1 MRRFFLTILALIV
14 SNIAIGTRITIPA
27 RASGAELAY
36 APGEVI
42 VKLKHGADDL
52 AQVAAQVDAMAGSTD
67 SNLALVRDGNSEPLA
82 RRSGAE
88 RLDGIISQHGL
99 DRIFVL
105 KVDSGVDM
113 YQTISRL
120 KANDAVEYAEPNYFI
135 KLGSF
140 IPDDPKF
147 GEQWA
152 LRNLGLGVTGYPAT
166 LDADI
171 KATEAWTITIGSP
184 DVIVAV
190 TDTGMDITHPDL
202 APNIYTNPREI
213 AGNGRDDDGNG
224 YVDDVNGYNVADGN
238 NDVSDVV
245 GHGTEMAGIIAAR
258 TNNQAGI
265 SGMSQSRILPVK
277 FFRRTGPGPSDIN
290 ATVADAARALLY
302 SIAAGASIINA
313 SWTTLLSVP
322 EDQANAL
329 RDAVAA
335 TNDAGVLLVCIA
347 GNQGV
352 NDDVTKVYPGAYQ
365 LDNEIVTAASQ
376 YNDEI
381 WHPPFEPTIVLSGY
395 GKNSVDL
402 AAPGMAVFT
411 TSARGQCSACT
422 QSSNPDDWYG
432 NIDGTSAAAA
442 YVSGVAALVRSRYP
456 DDYVTV
462 LKRRILESVDVR
474 ESLQRFVK
482 TSGRLNAY
490 GALTIQISITPPSLT
505 RLKYKTNTG
514 KLLLYGEGIQQG
526 AVALVGASKYK
537 AKFKGGDQSRVVS
550 TVPESAFPAG
560 ASVQVRLLNPD
571 GGLSQA
577 LNFSR

>member
-1 MRRFFLTILALIV
+1 MRRFLLTTLALLV
-14 SNIAIGTRITIPA
+14 SNFAIGPRTTIPA
-27 RASGAELAY
+27 RASRSESAY

-42 VKLKHGADDL
+42 VKLRHGASDL
-52 AQVAAQVDAMAGSTD
+52 AQVSATIGSTD
-67 SNLALVRDGNSEPLA
+67 SNVALLRNDHAEPLA
-82 RRSGAE
+82 RHSGAE
-88 RLDGIISQHGL
+88 RLDQIVSRYGL
-99 DRIFVL
+99 DRTFVL
-105 KVDSGVDM
+105 KVDPGVDM
-113 YQTISRL
+113 DQTIARL
-120 KANDAVEYAEPNYFI
+120 KANDAVEYAEPNYLI
-135 KLGSF
+135 ELGAF

-147 GEQWA
+147 GEQWG

-171 KATEAWTITIGSP
+171 KATEAWSITTGSP
-184 DVIVAV
+184 NVIVAV
-190 TDTGMDITHPDL
+190 TDTGIDITHPDL
-202 APNIYTNPREI
+202 APNVYTNPREI
-213 AGNGRDDDGNG
+213 PGNGRDDDGNG
-224 YVDDVNGYNVADGN
+224 YIDDVNGYNVADGN
-238 NDVSDVV
+238 GDVSDVV

-277 FFRRTGPGPSDIN
+277 FFKRTGPGPSDID

-313 SWTTLLSVP
+313 SWTTPLSVP
-322 EDQANAL
+322 EEQANAL

-347 GNQGV
+347 GNQGT
-352 NDDVTKVYPGAYQ
+352 NDDVTKVYPGAFQ

-395 GKNSVDL
+395 GKNTVHL

-422 QSSNPDDWYG
+422 QSTNPDDWYG

-462 LKRRILESVDVR
+462 VKRRILESVDVR

-490 GALTIQISITPPSLT
+490 GALTIEISITPPLLT
-505 RLKYKTNTG
+505 KLKYKANG
-514 KLLLYGEGIQQG
+514 KLFLYGEGIQQS
-526 AVALVGASKYK
+526 AFALVGTSKYK
-537 AKFKGGDQSRVVS
+537 AKFKGGDLSRVVS
-550 TVPESAFPAG
+550 TVPASAFPAG
-560 ASVQVRLLNPD
+560 ASVQVRVLNPD

-577 LNFSR
+577 INFSR

>member
-1 MRRFFLTILALIV
+1 MRRFWLTTLALIV
-14 SNIAIGTRITIPA
+14 SNIAIGPQTTIPA
-27 RASGAELAY
+27 RASGSELAY

-42 VKLKHGADDL
+42 VKLKRGASDL
-52 AQVAAQVDAMAGSTD
+52 AQVAATMGSANST
-67 SNLALVRDGNSEPLA
+67 LALLRDDKSEPLA
-82 RRSGAE
+82 RRSGAG
-88 RLDGIISQHGL
+88 RLDEIISAHGL

-105 KVDSGVDM
+105 KVDPGVDM
-113 YQTISRL
+113 GQTIARL
-120 KANDAVEYAEPNYFI
+120 NANDAVEYAEPNYLI

-152 LRNLGLGVTGYPAT
+152 LRNLGIGVTGYPAT

-171 KATEAWTITIGSP
+171 KATDAWTITIGSP

-190 TDTGMDITHPDL
+190 TDTGVDITHPDL

-238 NDVSDVV
+238 SDVSDVV

-258 TNNQAGI
+258 TNNRAGI
-265 SGMSQSRILPVK
+265 SGMSQSKILPVR
-277 FFRRTGPGPSDIN
+277 FFKRTGPGPGDIN

-313 SWTTLLSVP
+313 SWTSSLSVP
-322 EDQANAL
+322 EEQANAL

-347 GNQGV
+347 GNQAT

-395 GKNSVDL
+395 GKNSVHL

-422 QSSNPDDWYG
+422 QSTNPDDWYG
-432 NIDGTSAAAA
+432 SIDGTSAAAA
-442 YVSGVAALVRSRYP
+442 YVSGVAALVKSRYP
-456 DDYVTV
+456 DEYVTV

-482 TSGRLNAY
+482 TGGRLNAY
-490 GALTIQISITPPSLT
+490 GALTIEISITPPLLT
-505 RLKYKTNTG
+505 QLKYKTNTG
-514 KLLLYGEGIQQG
+514 KLFLYGEGIQQG
-526 AVALVGASKYK
+526 AYALVGTSRYK
-537 AKFKGGDQSRVVS
+537 SKFKGGDQSRVVS
-550 TVPESAFPAG
+550 TVPESAFPSG
-560 ASVQVRLLNPD
+560 APVQIRLLNPD

-577 LNFSR
+577 LSFSR